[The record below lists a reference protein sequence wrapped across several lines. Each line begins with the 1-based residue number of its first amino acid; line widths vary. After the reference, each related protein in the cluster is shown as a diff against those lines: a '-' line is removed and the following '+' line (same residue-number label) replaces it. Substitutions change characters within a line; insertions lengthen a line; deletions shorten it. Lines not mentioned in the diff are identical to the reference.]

1 MKGTNWI
8 PSHILPEKSFD
19 TEKVRFLLGTVR
31 DAHMNMIRV
40 WGGGIYETDYFY
52 DLADEYGILIWQD
65 MMFACAMYPVF
76 EEFLE

>member
-8 PSHILPEKSFD
+8 PAHILPEKSFD
-19 TEKVRFLLGTVR
+19 TEKIRFLMQSVR
-31 DAHMNMIRV
+31 DSHMNMIRI
-40 WGGGIYETDYFY
+40 WGGGIYETDYLY

-76 EEFLE
+76 DEFLE